1 MRLLFCIAE
10 IEITLK
16 HYRIHCKTVM
26 DSHTDEQDGAVPDLP
41 VFGLQQGLHPFC
53 STIEIL
59 LLTFHPKIAIWELK
73 DLHRFVP
80 L

>member
-41 VFGLQQGLHPFC
+41 VFGLQQGGFV
-53 STIEIL
+53 SIL
-59 LLTFHPKIAIWELK
+59 
-73 DLHRFVP
+73 
-80 L
+80 